1 MKNFALIIG
10 LFLSL
15 TASAQSTLKFNVQ
28 MTESATRNRQNGNL
42 EYDSKFVKMEI
53 SIDDKFVKVCSA
65 TDTIAYKIICSW
77 SDPKFLAIDPTTNA
91 LVEVTIINGEGDSE
105 RTVEIGNLDKSTSY
119 RATQIK

>member
-1 MKNFALIIG
+1 MKKFALIIG

-15 TASAQSTLKFNVQ
+15 TVSAQSTLKFNVQ

-65 TDTIAYKIICSW
+65 TDTVAYKIICSW

-91 LVEVTIINGEGDSE
+91 LVEVTITNGEGDLE

-119 RATQIK
+119 RSTQIK